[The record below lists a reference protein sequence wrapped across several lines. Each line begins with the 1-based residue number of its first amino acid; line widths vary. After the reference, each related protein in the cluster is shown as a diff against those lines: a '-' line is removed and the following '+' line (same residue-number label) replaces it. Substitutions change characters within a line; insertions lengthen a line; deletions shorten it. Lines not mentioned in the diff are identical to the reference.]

1 MRNIHITIAALAS
14 ASAIA
19 ITAPA
24 FAQDAPAPEQAA
36 QPADNSD
43 INFTAQRKAEKVTEV
58 PISITVA
65 NAAQLERQQVNT
77 MNDLNRIAPS
87 LEIQQAPGQNTGG
100 GGSIRGIGTQTFSA
114 GAVASVGVVV
124 DQVSQGNAN
133 ISDLF
138 DVSRIEVLKGPQGT
152 LFGLTTSAGVIN
164 ITTNAP
170 DPTGFAARVRTELSD
185 AGTLGSKFGNQ
196 IVQGMVNIP
205 LATNAAI
212 RLSGVANFRQGPNRN
227 ASTGDYNDTDRYGI
241 RGRFLWEPTDRL
253 TVNVIGDYTKSRIEN
268 GGDFFTFVKTSGPG
282 TALGGL
288 LADTTGI
295 TARLASCGVT
305 PGEGNRD
312 YCSDDSY
319 VGHTENYG
327 GSLQVDYEADPF
339 TLTSITAYR
348 KSNETGYGA
357 ASNVF
362 RGDPLELQVANG
374 PTNRRLSLFTQ
385 ELRVSSPAD
394 QFLEYTAGVF
404 YSNQKQTRDPETLA
418 VSVVP
423 FPGLVIPIVRNP
435 GADIDIQDESL
446 AVFGQCTFHLS
457 PALRLITGG
466 RYTTDRLSMDRYDY
480 FTPADPF
487 SRTVLDVQKF
497 SWRLGAQYDLAN
509 DTMVYATASRGF
521 KGGQIAIPS
530 APAKP
535 FVVQPEIPTAYELG
549 LKSTLFGGWVADLN
563 VFYSKIKNFQAQQ
576 CTVDSTAVI
585 SCVQTNIN
593 GVKSRGAEINF
604 FGKVFDGLSLNTGFI
619 YAKATYPG
627 GFIGTDG
634 TNIGGSQLAYAPKY
648 KFTLSGE
655 YEAPVTSRLKG
666 FLAADTVWKSKVRY
680 EANSNDETTF
690 RSHWLVG
697 GRIGLRTDD
706 DRYSVAIFG
715 RNLFNVHEPSL
726 MQSDFPYT
734 TDQGEQNIGAIYG
747 PQSFRQIGISL
758 DAKF

>member
-1 MRNIHITIAALAS
+1 MRKFNLTITALAG
-14 ASAIA
+14 ASVIA
-19 ITAPA
+19 LAVPA
-24 FAQDAPAPEQAA
+24 FAQDATPQQAA
-36 QPADNSD
+36 DAADANSD
-43 INFTAQRKAEKVTEV
+43 IIVTAQRKAEKVTEV

-65 NAAQLERQQVNT
+65 NQAQLERQQVNT
-77 MNDLNRIAPS
+77 VNDLSRVAPS

-100 GGSIRGIGTQTFSA
+100 GGAIRGIGTQTFSA

-170 DPTGFAARVRTELSD
+170 DPSGFSARVRTELSN
-185 AGTLGSKFGNQ
+185 AGTAGSKFGNQ
-196 IVQGMVNIP
+196 VIQGVVNIP
-205 LATNAAI
+205 LASNAAI
-212 RLSGVANFRQGPNRN
+212 RISGVTNLRQGVNKN
-227 ASTGDYNDTDRYGI
+227 ALTGDYNDNDRYGV
-241 RGRFLWEPTDRL
+241 RGRLLWEPTERL
-253 TVNVIGDYTKSRIEN
+253 TVNLIGDYTKSRAEN
-268 GGDFFTFVKTSGPG
+268 GGDFFTFVQTSGPG

-288 LADTTGI
+288 LRDSVGI

-305 PGEGNRD
+305 PGEGNQK
-312 YCSDDSY
+312 YCSGSSY
-319 VGHTENYG
+319 VGRTENYG
-327 GSLQVDYEADPF
+327 GSLQLDYEADPF
-339 TLTSITAYR
+339 TLTSVTAYR
-348 KSNETGYGA
+348 KSSETGFGA
-357 ASNVF
+357 ATNVF
-362 RGDPLELQVANG
+362 RGDPLELQVGNG
-374 PTNRRLSLFTQ
+374 AVNRKLSLFTQ
-385 ELRVSSPAD
+385 ELRISSPAD

-404 YSNQKQTRDPETLA
+404 YSNQKQTRDPESLS

-423 FPGLVIPIVRNP
+423 FPGLTIPIVRNP
-435 GADIDIQDESL
+435 GADLDIQDESL
-446 AVFGQCTFHLS
+446 AVFGQGTFHLS
-457 PALRLITGG
+457 PSLRLIAGG

-487 SRTVLDVQKF
+487 SRTILDVQKF
-497 SWRLGAQYDLAN
+497 SWRLGAQYDLAR
-509 DTMVYATASRGF
+509 DMMIYATASRGF

-535 FVVQPEIPTAYELG
+535 FVVLPEIPMAYEAG
-549 LKSTLFGGWVADLN
+549 LKTTLFGGWVADLS
-563 VFYSKIKNFQAQQ
+563 VFYQKIKNFQAQQ

-604 FGKVFDGLSLNTGFI
+604 FGKVFEGLSLNTGFI
-619 YAKATYPG
+619 YAEATYPTN
-627 GFIGTDG
+627 FIGTDG

-655 YEAPVTSRLKG
+655 YEAPVTGRLNG
-666 FLAADTVWKSKVRY
+666 FVAADTVWKSRVRY
-680 EANSNDETTF
+680 EANSNSLTTF

-706 DRYSVAIFG
+706 NRYSVAVFG

-734 TDQGEQNIGAIYG
+734 TDQREQNIGAIYG
-747 PQSFRQIGISL
+747 PQSFRQVGISF

>member
-1 MRNIHITIAALAS
+1 MRKFNLTITALAG
-14 ASAIA
+14 ASVIA
-19 ITAPA
+19 LAVPA
-24 FAQDAPAPEQAA
+24 FAQDATPQQAA
-36 QPADNSD
+36 DAADANSD
-43 INFTAQRKAEKVTEV
+43 IIVTAQRKAEKVTEV

-65 NAAQLERQQVNT
+65 NQAQLERQQVNT
-77 MNDLNRIAPS
+77 VNDLSRVAPS

-100 GGSIRGIGTQTFSA
+100 GGAIRGIGTQTFSA

-170 DPTGFAARVRTELSD
+170 DPSGFSARVRTELSN
-185 AGTLGSKFGNQ
+185 AGTAGSKFGNQ
-196 IVQGMVNIP
+196 VIQGVVNIP
-205 LATNAAI
+205 LASNAAI
-212 RLSGVANFRQGPNRN
+212 RISGVTNLRQGVNKN
-227 ASTGDYNDTDRYGI
+227 ALTGDYNDNDRYGV
-241 RGRFLWEPTDRL
+241 RGRLLWEPTERL
-253 TVNVIGDYTKSRIEN
+253 TVNLIGDYTKSRAEN
-268 GGDFFTFVKTSGPG
+268 GGDFFTFVQTSGPG

-288 LADTTGI
+288 LRDSVGI

-305 PGEGNRD
+305 PGEGNQK
-312 YCSDDSY
+312 YCSGSSY
-319 VGHTENYG
+319 VGRTENYG
-327 GSLQVDYEADPF
+327 GSLQLDYEADPF
-339 TLTSITAYR
+339 TLTSVTAYR
-348 KSNETGYGA
+348 KSSETGFGA
-357 ASNVF
+357 ATNVF
-362 RGDPLELQVANG
+362 RGDPLELQVGNG
-374 PTNRRLSLFTQ
+374 AVNRKLSLFTQ
-385 ELRVSSPAD
+385 ELRISSPAD

-404 YSNQKQTRDPETLA
+404 YSNQKQTRDPESLS

-423 FPGLVIPIVRNP
+423 FPGLTIPIVRNP
-435 GADIDIQDESL
+435 GADLDIQDESL
-446 AVFGQCTFHLS
+446 AVFGQGTFHLS
-457 PALRLITGG
+457 PSLRLIAGG

-487 SRTVLDVQKF
+487 SRTILDVQKF
-497 SWRLGAQYDLAN
+497 SWRLGAQYDLAR
-509 DTMVYATASRGF
+509 DMMIYATASRGF

-535 FVVQPEIPTAYELG
+535 FVVLPEIPMAYEAG
-549 LKSTLFGGWVADLN
+549 LKTTLFGGWVADLS
-563 VFYSKIKNFQAQQ
+563 VFYQKIKNFQAQQ

-604 FGKVFDGLSLNTGFI
+604 FGKVFEGLSLNTGFI
-619 YAKATYPG
+619 YAKATYPTN
-627 GFIGTDG
+627 FIGTDG

-655 YEAPVTSRLKG
+655 YEAPVTGRLNG
-666 FLAADTVWKSKVRY
+666 FVAADTVWKSRVRY
-680 EANSNDETTF
+680 EANSNSLTTF

-706 DRYSVAIFG
+706 NRYSVAVFG

-734 TDQGEQNIGAIYG
+734 TDQREQNIGAIYG
-747 PQSFRQIGISL
+747 PQSFRQVGISF

>member
-1 MRNIHITIAALAS
+1 MRKFNLTITALAG
-14 ASAIA
+14 ASVIA
-19 ITAPA
+19 LAVPA
-24 FAQDAPAPEQAA
+24 FAQDATPQQAA
-36 QPADNSD
+36 DAADANSD
-43 INFTAQRKAEKVTEV
+43 IIVTAQRKAEKVTEV

-65 NAAQLERQQVNT
+65 NQAQLERQQVNT
-77 MNDLNRIAPS
+77 VNDLSRVAPS

-100 GGSIRGIGTQTFSA
+100 GGAIRGIGTQTFSA

-170 DPTGFAARVRTELSD
+170 DPSGFSARVRTELSN
-185 AGTLGSKFGNQ
+185 AGTAGSKFGNQ
-196 IVQGMVNIP
+196 VIQGVVNIP
-205 LATNAAI
+205 LASNAAI
-212 RLSGVANFRQGPNRN
+212 RISGVTNLRQGVNKN
-227 ASTGDYNDTDRYGI
+227 ALTGDYNDNDRYGV
-241 RGRFLWEPTDRL
+241 RGRLLWEPTERL
-253 TVNVIGDYTKSRIEN
+253 TVNLIGDYTKSRAEN
-268 GGDFFTFVKTSGPG
+268 GGDFFTFVQTSGPG

-288 LADTTGI
+288 LRDSVGI

-305 PGEGNRD
+305 PGEGNQK
-312 YCSDDSY
+312 YCSGSSY
-319 VGHTENYG
+319 VGRTENYG
-327 GSLQVDYEADPF
+327 GSLQLDYEADPF
-339 TLTSITAYR
+339 TLTSVTAYR
-348 KSNETGYGA
+348 KSSETGFGA
-357 ASNVF
+357 ATNVF
-362 RGDPLELQVANG
+362 RGDPLELQVGNG
-374 PTNRRLSLFTQ
+374 AVNRKLSLFTQ
-385 ELRVSSPAD
+385 ELRISSPAD

-404 YSNQKQTRDPETLA
+404 YSNQKQTRDPESLS

-423 FPGLVIPIVRNP
+423 FPGLTIPIVRNP
-435 GADIDIQDESL
+435 GADLDIQDESL
-446 AVFGQCTFHLS
+446 AVFGQGTFHLS
-457 PALRLITGG
+457 PSLRLIAGG

-487 SRTVLDVQKF
+487 SRTILDVQKF
-497 SWRLGAQYDLAN
+497 SWRLGAQYDLAR
-509 DTMVYATASRGF
+509 DMMIYATASRGF

-535 FVVQPEIPTAYELG
+535 FVVLPEIPMAYEAG
-549 LKSTLFGGWVADLN
+549 LKTTLFGGWVADLS
-563 VFYSKIKNFQAQQ
+563 VFYQKIKNFQAQQ

-604 FGKVFDGLSLNTGFI
+604 FGKVFEGLSLNTGFI
-619 YAKATYPG
+619 YAKATYPTN
-627 GFIGTDG
+627 FIGTDG

-655 YEAPVTSRLKG
+655 YEALVTGRLNG
-666 FLAADTVWKSKVRY
+666 FVAADTVWKSRVRY
-680 EANSNDETTF
+680 EANSNSLTTF

-706 DRYSVAIFG
+706 NRYSVAVFG

-734 TDQGEQNIGAIYG
+734 TDQREQNIGAIYG
-747 PQSFRQIGISL
+747 PQSFRQVGISF

>member
-1 MRNIHITIAALAS
+1 MRKFNLTITALAG
-14 ASAIA
+14 ASVIA
-19 ITAPA
+19 LAVPA
-24 FAQDAPAPEQAA
+24 FAQDATPQQAA
-36 QPADNSD
+36 DAADANSD
-43 INFTAQRKAEKVTEV
+43 IIVTAQRKAEKVTEV

-65 NAAQLERQQVNT
+65 NQAQLERQQVNT
-77 MNDLNRIAPS
+77 MNDLNRVAPS

-100 GGSIRGIGTQTFSA
+100 GGAIRGIGTQTFSA

-138 DVSRIEVLKGPQGT
+138 DVGRIEVLKGPQGT

-170 DPTGFAARVRTELSD
+170 DPSGFSARVRTELSN
-185 AGTLGSKFGNQ
+185 AGTAGSKFGNQ
-196 IVQGMVNIP
+196 VIQGVVNIP
-205 LATNAAI
+205 LASNAAI
-212 RLSGVANFRQGPNRN
+212 RISGVTNLRQGVNKN
-227 ASTGDYNDTDRYGI
+227 ALTGDYNDNDRYGV
-241 RGRFLWEPTDRL
+241 RGRLLWEPTERL
-253 TVNVIGDYTKSRIEN
+253 TVNLIGDYTKSRAEN
-268 GGDFFTFVKTSGPG
+268 GGDFFTFVQTSGPG

-288 LADTTGI
+288 LRDSVGI

-305 PGEGNRD
+305 PGEGNQK
-312 YCSDDSY
+312 YCSGSSY
-319 VGHTENYG
+319 VGRTENYG
-327 GSLQVDYEADPF
+327 GSLQLDYEADPF
-339 TLTSITAYR
+339 TLTSVTAYR
-348 KSNETGYGA
+348 KSSETGFGA
-357 ASNVF
+357 ATNVF
-362 RGDPLELQVANG
+362 RGDPLELQVGNG
-374 PTNRRLSLFTQ
+374 AVNRKLSLFTQ
-385 ELRVSSPAD
+385 ELRISSPAD

-404 YSNQKQTRDPETLA
+404 YSNQKQTRDPESLS

-423 FPGLVIPIVRNP
+423 FPGLTIPIVRNP
-435 GADIDIQDESL
+435 GADLDIQDESL
-446 AVFGQCTFHLS
+446 AVFGQGTFHLS
-457 PALRLITGG
+457 PSLRLIAGG

-487 SRTVLDVQKF
+487 SRTILDVQKF
-497 SWRLGAQYDLAN
+497 SWRLGAQYDLAR
-509 DTMVYATASRGF
+509 DMMIYATASRGF

-535 FVVQPEIPTAYELG
+535 FVVLPEIPMAYEAG
-549 LKSTLFGGWVADLN
+549 LKTTLFGGWVADLS
-563 VFYSKIKNFQAQQ
+563 VFYQKIKNFQAQQ

-604 FGKVFDGLSLNTGFI
+604 FGKVFEGLSLNTGFI
-619 YAKATYPG
+619 YAKATYPTN
-627 GFIGTDG
+627 FIGTDG

-655 YEAPVTSRLKG
+655 YEAPVTGRLNG
-666 FLAADTVWKSKVRY
+666 FVAADTVWKSRVRY
-680 EANSNDETTF
+680 EANSNSLTTF

-706 DRYSVAIFG
+706 NRYSVAVFG

-734 TDQGEQNIGAIYG
+734 TDQREQNIGAIYG
-747 PQSFRQIGISL
+747 PQSFRQVGISF

>member
-1 MRNIHITIAALAS
+1 MRNFISIAALAS
-14 ASAIA
+14 ASVIA
-19 ITAPA
+19 LAAPA
-24 FAQDAPAPEQAA
+24 FAQEAAPQAA
-36 QPADNSD
+36 ADVPEVNSD
-43 INFTAQRKAEKVTEV
+43 IIVTAQRKAEKVTEV

-65 NAAQLERQQVNT
+65 NQAQLERQQVNT
-77 MNDLNRIAPS
+77 VNDLSRVAPS

-100 GGSIRGIGTQTFSA
+100 GGAIRGIGTQTFSA

-170 DPTGFAARVRTELSD
+170 DPSGFSARVRTELSN
-185 AGTLGSKFGNQ
+185 AGTAGSKFGNQ
-196 IVQGMVNIP
+196 VIQGVVNIP
-205 LATNAAI
+205 LASNAAI
-212 RLSGVANFRQGPNRN
+212 RVSGVTNLRQGVNKN
-227 ASTGDYNDTDRYGI
+227 ALTGDYNDNDRYGM
-241 RGRFLWEPTDRL
+241 RGRLLWEPTERL
-253 TVNVIGDYTKSRIEN
+253 TVNLIGDYTKSRAEN
-268 GGDFFTFVKTSGPG
+268 GGDFFTFVQTSGPG

-288 LADTTGI
+288 LQDSTGI

-305 PGEGNRD
+305 PGEGNQK
-312 YCSDDSY
+312 YCSDSSY
-319 VGHTENYG
+319 VGRTENYG
-327 GSLQVDYEADPF
+327 GSLQLDYEADPF
-339 TLTSITAYR
+339 TLTSVTAYR
-348 KSNETGYGA
+348 KSSETGLA
-357 ASNVF
+357 AATNVF
-362 RGDPLELQVANG
+362 RGDPLELQVGNG
-374 PTNRRLSLFTQ
+374 AVNRKLSLFTQ

-404 YSNQKQTRDPETLA
+404 YSNQKQTRDPESLS

-423 FPGLVIPIVRNP
+423 FPGLTIPIVRNP
-435 GADIDIQDESL
+435 GADLDIQDESL
-446 AVFGQCTFHLS
+446 AVFGQGTFHLS
-457 PALRLITGG
+457 PRLRLIAGG

-487 SRTVLDVQKF
+487 SRTILDVQKF
-497 SWRLGAQYDLAN
+497 SWRLGAQYDL
-509 DTMVYATASRGF
+509 DRDMMIYATASRGF

-535 FVVQPEIPTAYELG
+535 FVVLPEIPMAYEAG
-549 LKSTLFGGWVADLN
+549 LKTTLFGGWVADLS
-563 VFYSKIKNFQAQQ
+563 VFYQKIKNFQAQQ

-604 FGKVFDGLSLNTGFI
+604 FGKVFEGLSLNTGFI

-655 YEAPVTSRLKG
+655 YEAPVAGRLNG
-666 FLAADTVWKSKVRY
+666 FVAADTVWKSRVRY
-680 EANSNDETTF
+680 EANSNSLTTF
-690 RSHWLVG
+690 RSHWLMG

-706 DRYSVAIFG
+706 NRYSVAIFG

-747 PQSFRQIGISL
+747 TQSFRQVGISF

>member
-1 MRNIHITIAALAS
+1 MRKFNLTITALAG
-14 ASAIA
+14 ASVIA
-19 ITAPA
+19 LAVPA
-24 FAQDAPAPEQAA
+24 FAQDATPQQAA
-36 QPADNSD
+36 DAAGANSD
-43 INFTAQRKAEKVTEV
+43 IIVTAQRKAEKVTEV

-65 NAAQLERQQVNT
+65 NQAQLERQQVNT
-77 MNDLNRIAPS
+77 MNDLNRVAPS

-100 GGSIRGIGTQTFSA
+100 GGAIRGIGTQTFSA

-170 DPTGFAARVRTELSD
+170 DPSGFSARVRTELSN
-185 AGTLGSKFGNQ
+185 AGTAGSKFGNQ
-196 IVQGMVNIP
+196 VIQGVVNIP
-205 LATNAAI
+205 LASNAAI
-212 RLSGVANFRQGPNRN
+212 RISGVTNLRQGVNKN
-227 ASTGDYNDTDRYGI
+227 ALTGDYNDNDRYGV
-241 RGRFLWEPTDRL
+241 RGRLLWEPTERL
-253 TVNVIGDYTKSRIEN
+253 TVNLIGDYTKSRAEN
-268 GGDFFTFVKTSGPG
+268 GGDFFTFVQTSGPG

-288 LADTTGI
+288 LRDSVGI

-305 PGEGNRD
+305 PGEGNQK
-312 YCSDDSY
+312 YCSGSSY
-319 VGHTENYG
+319 VGRTENYG
-327 GSLQVDYEADPF
+327 GSLQLDYEADPF
-339 TLTSITAYR
+339 TLTSVTAYR
-348 KSNETGYGA
+348 KSSETGFGA
-357 ASNVF
+357 ATNVF
-362 RGDPLELQVANG
+362 RGDPLELQVGNG
-374 PTNRRLSLFTQ
+374 AVNRKLSLFTQ

-404 YSNQKQTRDPETLA
+404 YSNQKQTRDPESLS

-423 FPGLVIPIVRNP
+423 FPGLTIPIVRNP
-435 GADIDIQDESL
+435 GADLDIQDESL
-446 AVFGQCTFHLS
+446 AVFGQGTFHLS
-457 PALRLITGG
+457 PSLRLIAGG

-487 SRTVLDVQKF
+487 SRTILDVQKF
-497 SWRLGAQYDLAN
+497 SWRLGAQYDLAR
-509 DTMVYATASRGF
+509 DMMIYATASRGF

-535 FVVQPEIPTAYELG
+535 FVVLPEIPMAYEAG
-549 LKSTLFGGWVADLN
+549 LKTTLFGGWVADLS
-563 VFYSKIKNFQAQQ
+563 VFYQKIKNFQAQQ

-604 FGKVFDGLSLNTGFI
+604 FGKVFEGLSLNTGFI
-619 YAKATYPG
+619 YAKATYPTN
-627 GFIGTDG
+627 FIGTDG

-655 YEAPVTSRLKG
+655 YEAPVTGRLNG
-666 FLAADTVWKSKVRY
+666 FVAADTVWKSRVRY
-680 EANSNDETTF
+680 EANSNSLTTF

-706 DRYSVAIFG
+706 NRYSVAVFG

-734 TDQGEQNIGAIYG
+734 TDQREQNIGAIYG
-747 PQSFRQIGISL
+747 PQSFRQVGISF

>member
-1 MRNIHITIAALAS
+1 MRKFNLTITALAG
-14 ASAIA
+14 ASVIA
-19 ITAPA
+19 LAVPA
-24 FAQDAPAPEQAA
+24 FAQDATPQQAA
-36 QPADNSD
+36 DAADANSD
-43 INFTAQRKAEKVTEV
+43 IIVTAQRKAEKVTEV

-65 NAAQLERQQVNT
+65 NQAQLERQQVNT
-77 MNDLNRIAPS
+77 VNDLSRVAPS

-100 GGSIRGIGTQTFSA
+100 GGAIRGIGTQTFSA

-170 DPTGFAARVRTELSD
+170 DPSGFSARVRTELSN
-185 AGTLGSKFGNQ
+185 AGTAGSKFGNQ
-196 IVQGMVNIP
+196 VIQGVVNIP
-205 LATNAAI
+205 LASNAAI
-212 RLSGVANFRQGPNRN
+212 RISGVTNLRQGVNKN
-227 ASTGDYNDTDRYGI
+227 ALTGDYNDNDRYGV
-241 RGRFLWEPTDRL
+241 RGRLLWEPTERL
-253 TVNVIGDYTKSRIEN
+253 TVNLIGDYTKSRAEN
-268 GGDFFTFVKTSGPG
+268 GGDFFTFVQTSGPG

-288 LADTTGI
+288 LRDSVGI

-305 PGEGNRD
+305 PGEGNQK
-312 YCSDDSY
+312 YCSDSSY
-319 VGHTENYG
+319 VGRTENYG
-327 GSLQVDYEADPF
+327 GSLQLDYETDPF
-339 TLTSITAYR
+339 TLTSVTAYR
-348 KSNETGYGA
+348 KSSETGFGA
-357 ASNVF
+357 ATNVF
-362 RGDPLELQVANG
+362 RGDPLELQVGNG
-374 PTNRRLSLFTQ
+374 AVNRKLSLFTQ

-404 YSNQKQTRDPETLA
+404 YSNQKQTRDPESLS

-423 FPGLVIPIVRNP
+423 FPGLTIPIVRNP
-435 GADIDIQDESL
+435 GADLDIQDESL
-446 AVFGQCTFHLS
+446 AIFGQGTFHLS
-457 PALRLITGG
+457 PSLRLIAGG

-487 SRTVLDVQKF
+487 SRTILDVQKF
-497 SWRLGAQYDLAN
+497 SWRLGAQYDLAR
-509 DTMVYATASRGF
+509 DMMIYATASRGF

-535 FVVQPEIPTAYELG
+535 FVVLPEIPMAYEAG
-549 LKSTLFGGWVADLN
+549 LKTTLFGGWVADLS
-563 VFYSKIKNFQAQQ
+563 VFYQKIKNFQAQQ

-604 FGKVFDGLSLNTGFI
+604 FGKVFEGLSLNTGFI
-619 YAKATYPG
+619 YAKATYPTN
-627 GFIGTDG
+627 FIGTDG

-655 YEAPVTSRLKG
+655 YEAPVSGRLNG
-666 FLAADTVWKSKVRY
+666 FVAADTVWKSRVRY
-680 EANSNDETTF
+680 EANSNSLTTF

-706 DRYSVAIFG
+706 NRYSVAVFG

-734 TDQGEQNIGAIYG
+734 TDQREQNIGAIYG
-747 PQSFRQIGISL
+747 PQSFRQVGISF